1 MKSRDLEATLLNLY
15 LGKRDPE
22 KPGKRECLGSVPRG
36 RFPRPPDG
44 KNDLRSKYTDP
55 RVAALTMTP
64 RGIPGHQPSTKA
76 TNHLAKLESSQKRT
90 QGIGLGVRKLL
101 LFSK

>member
-44 KNDLRSKYTDP
+44 KNDLRIK
-55 RVAALTMTP
+55 
-64 RGIPGHQPSTKA
+64 IH
-76 TNHLAKLESSQKRT
+76 
-90 QGIGLGVRKLL
+90 
-101 LFSK
+101 